1 MIDYDKAFF
10 DKASSLP
17 LYIQVANW
25 MRSRIITGE
34 WTLGYKLMP
43 EVDQAQKLNIS
54 RGTLRQAI
62 SLLISEKMIDQVQGK
77 GTFVARAIFEQNW
90 AYKLVSTFEE
100 LNWQGI
106 PFETCVLDFAIKE
119 ISEERILRKLMI
131 DREKA
136 EIIHLKRLRLVENV
150 PVVIHSTFFPLD
162 PYEKLLDV
170 DFTTYGMTETL
181 EKVFGLDLHYADHA
195 ISSIFAEKDIADL
208 LKITVG
214 ESIIYDEHVLYERSG
229 QVIEFTKGWFRSD
242 RFRLKTRVFR
252 DGNAMNAAERKGK
265 S

>member
-10 DKASSLP
+10 DKNSSLP

-34 WTLGYKLMP
+34 WPLGYKLMP
-43 EVDQAQKLNIS
+43 EVDMAQKLKIS
-54 RGTLRQAI
+54 RGTLRQSIA
-62 SLLISEKMIDQVQGK
+62 LLISEKMIDQVQGK

-106 PFETCVLDFAIKE
+106 PFETRVLDLTIKE

-131 DREKA
+131 DQA
-136 EIIHLKRLRLVENV
+136 ATEIIHLKRLRLVENI
-150 PVVIHSTFFPLD
+150 PVVIHSTYFPLV
-162 PYEKLLDV
+162 PFKKLLDV
-170 DFTTYGMTETL
+170 DFTAKGMTETL
-181 EKVFGLDLHYADHA
+181 ENELGLDLYYADHA
-195 ISSIFAEKDIADL
+195 ISAIFAEKDVADL

-229 QVIEFTKGWFRSD
+229 QVVEFTMGWFRSD

-252 DGNAMNAAERKGK
+252 DRAEMNEAEEAGK